1 MVRTTEE
8 RVLGMNE
15 CGVVSVKALTE
26 ALPFKTL
33 QYLAI
38 FGSQVRGDARP
49 DSDLDVLVVSRDD
62 LYGTIRNIILGA
74 PGGVKTTTIISHTP
88 EIISEPS
95 NVYGCVE
102 YHVLRG
108 EGAHTLYRSA
118 DFDVQL
124 HTEVNYEYSAK
135 RWLELATQR
144 LSSHRLD
151 SQYGSTCCAMHAVIG
166 FLLRSL
172 LMSNHIL
179 FPYDTRDM
187 RELYALLPSPP
198 PLDVDKV
205 ARWRDYLI
213 DFDNTKWSKRDAQD
227 ATIMAKQTHSY
238 TTRIITQGSG

>member
-1 MVRTTEE
+1 M
-8 RVLGMNE
+8 VLGMNE
-15 CGVVSVKALTE
+15 CGVVSVKALSE

-49 DSDLDVLVVSRDD
+49 DSDLDVLVVSRND
-62 LYGTIRNIILGA
+62 LCDTIRNIILEA

-88 EIISEPS
+88 ETIREPS
-95 NVYGCVE
+95 NVYGYIE
-102 YHVLRG
+102 YHALRG

-144 LSSHRLD
+144 LSSHTLD
-151 SQYGSTCCAMHAVIG
+151 SQYGSTCCKMHAVIW

-172 LMSNHIL
+172 LVSNHIL
-179 FPYDTRDM
+179 FPYDTRDI
-187 RELYALLPSPP
+187 RELYELLPSRP

-205 ARWRDYLI
+205 VGWRDYLK

-227 ATIMAKQTHSY
+227 AMTMANQTCSY
-238 TTRIITQGSG
+238 VTNTLRNVI